1 MKVRLLL
8 TLAGVAISSVVSS
21 LMAEDAMKIITP
33 DEIVWKDDT
42 LFKGAQ
48 YANVIGDPSK
58 AEPCVVRVKFPPNF
72 KIPTHTHPWSEV
84 LTILSGAFG
93 EATDDAD
100 KGELL
105 KAGSV
110 LVVPANHT
118 HRVFTTDEG
127 TVFQFSFMGPFDIS
141 FINPADDPR
150 KKTQPEAKTYLPGDV
165 VWKDGPAAL
174 PPGAKRAILEGDP
187 GKEGFYT
194 ERLKFPD
201 GYKIAPHTHPQT
213 EHVTVISG
221 TLNIGMGEKFDPS
234 AGQAMAA
241 GSYFFMP
248 AGMKHFAWTTGET
261 VIQLSRASP
270 SDINYLNPADDP
282 RNAKK

>member
-1 MKVRLLL
+1 MPSLSRLDNSLICKSVSRLLAL
-8 TLAGVAISSVVSS
+8 LGLAISFAVPAS
-21 LMAEDAMKIITP
+21 MAQDAMKIITP
-33 DEIVWKDDT
+33 DKIVWNDDT

-48 YANVIGDPSK
+48 YANLIGDASK

-127 TVFQFSFMGPFDIS
+127 TVFQFSFMGPFDIT
-141 FINPADDPR
+141 FVNPADDPR
-150 KKTQPEAKTYLPGDV
+150 KKAQ
-165 VWKDGPAAL
+165 
-174 PPGAKRAILEGDP
+174 
-187 GKEGFYT
+187 
-194 ERLKFPD
+194 
-201 GYKIAPHTHPQT
+201 
-213 EHVTVISG
+213 
-221 TLNIGMGEKFDPS
+221 
-234 AGQAMAA
+234 
-241 GSYFFMP
+241 
-248 AGMKHFAWTTGET
+248 
-261 VIQLSRASP
+261 
-270 SDINYLNPADDP
+270 
-282 RNAKK
+282 